1 MDHQDI
7 TESVL
12 SSDYETE
19 EEDVD
24 DLTNEVDI
32 TYEVLKEAALET
44 SKNVTMENLTTSQV
58 HVEEDSSGCDSNADE
73 GAEKKENMEVC
84 EWKDLPFTH
93 SNYIQE
99 KENNDDEMSR
109 ASPSTSKDE
118 ENTASTPQQNSKHRM
133 GCDLCVEHI
142 RQTETSN
149 SVEDGKEA
157 ANSVEDEKEASNA
170 AEDGEE
176 SIKTDTQEHN
186 ITPDE
191 VDGATSQAGSS
202 NYSVRRTDDLSEED
216 MLHLEMLTLLI
227 RRARINQRPGDTH
240 QLAHLLYDCL
250 MPDFIDSDISGYGST
265 DSEEETIEET
275 PGQMFHKTKK
285 N

>member
-58 HVEEDSSGCDSNADE
+58 HVEEDSSGSDSNADE

-99 KENNDDEMSR
+99 KENNADEMSR
-109 ASPSTSKDE
+109 ASSSSSKDE
-118 ENTASTPQQNSKHRM
+118 ES
-133 GCDLCVEHI
+133 
-142 RQTETSN
+142 
-149 SVEDGKEA
+149 
-157 ANSVEDEKEASNA
+157 
-170 AEDGEE
+170 
-176 SIKTDTQEHN
+176 
-186 ITPDE
+186 
-191 VDGATSQAGSS
+191 
-202 NYSVRRTDDLSEED
+202 
-216 MLHLEMLTLLI
+216 
-227 RRARINQRPGDTH
+227 
-240 QLAHLLYDCL
+240 
-250 MPDFIDSDISGYGST
+250 
-265 DSEEETIEET
+265 
-275 PGQMFHKTKK
+275 
-285 N
+285 